1 MNEESHTARR
11 HGIRFSTKDAFVLL
25 LTAGLSWW
33 LMNQNFPLWWIVPA
47 ALGHFFLF
55 CNVFRVWRRLEL
67 LWAGAF
73 VINVAGHLVLGTLD
87 WLSPML
93 FQLPVTVLVI
103 TLQIRSPWYHGILAK
118 QFNPR
123 IKQYLNAELL

>member
-1 MNEESHTARR
+1 MNP
-11 HGIRFSTKDAFVLL
+11 IPSTNRICGFRLSWFDAVILL
-25 LTAGLSWW
+25 LGAVFSGW
-33 LMNQNFPLWWIVPA
+33 LHSHSFPLWWIVLT
-47 ALGHFFLF
+47 ALGHCFLF
-55 CNVFRVWRRLEL
+55 CNVFLVWRRLEL
-67 LWAGAF
+67 LWGGTF
-73 VINVAGHLVLGTLD
+73 VLNVAGHLVLGTLD